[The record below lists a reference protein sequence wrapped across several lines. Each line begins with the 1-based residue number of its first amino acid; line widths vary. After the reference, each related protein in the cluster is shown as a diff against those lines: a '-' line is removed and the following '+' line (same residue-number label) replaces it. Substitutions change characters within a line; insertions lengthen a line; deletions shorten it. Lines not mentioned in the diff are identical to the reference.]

1 MDIAP
6 GIDASEWMRLKL
18 DDPNTPDWTRAIEIG
33 RARIYGRYFD
43 AVDVLIQAEEGLP
56 AHKKRYGFAILAI
69 DCLLVE
75 TFQAFKDGITDTTGQ
90 SKPVFKRFLET
101 SPSFRSHFKDDQLRE
116 DFYKHFRCGI
126 LHQGETKKGSRVWS
140 IGRLVWRSK
149 EGIIVNRTEFHQSLK
164 NDFDL
169 YLKELAENS
178 DPKSRENY
186 RTVMGHIA
194 RIAKT

>member
-1 MDIAP
+1 
-6 GIDASEWMRLKL
+6 
-18 DDPNTPDWTRAIEIG
+18 
-33 RARIYGRYFD
+33 
-43 AVDVLIQAEEGLP
+43 
-56 AHKKRYGFAILAI
+56 
-69 DCLLVE
+69 
-75 TFQAFKDGITDTTGQ
+75 
-90 SKPVFKRFLET
+90 
-101 SPSFRSHFKDDQLRE
+101 
-116 DFYKHFRCGI
+116 
-126 LHQGETKKGSRVWS
+126 VWS